1 MLESPVKFYLAVNE
15 NSSVELIGLDTLKL
29 SLDASADI
37 TIPFEALISSPGVHN
52 LQSLELTIRQD
63 MEEHTYR
70 IQQQWLVS
78 VHDTNTYAAA

>member
-1 MLESPVKFYLAVNE
+1 MLESPVKFYVAVDE
-15 NSSVELIGLDTLKL
+15 NSPIELIGLDTLKL

-52 LQSLELTIRQD
+52 LQSLQLTIRRD

-78 VHDTNTYAAA
+78 VYDTSITA